1 MKNTGILATAI
12 CCIVICGCSNA
23 SPEQNSGSRTFSC
36 TLEDNGCGKTV
47 LADAGSLLWS
57 AGDRIIVNGEISQAL
72 EQDRTASATFLVNAP
87 VQAPYTAVYPASA
100 FSENKLV
107 LPARQQ
113 VTEGGFDPAAAL
125 MAVLSETETLRFH
138 HLCGY
143 LRINIEYPANCSRRA
158 TEITFAS
165 NSGETV
171 AGVLNLA
178 FDAEGIP
185 SATIS
190 AEEGSSTIQITAVS
204 GLSSFLI
211 ALPDCRLD
219 RGFSL
224 RIADQEGVFLT
235 AETSNSVEIVKSRI
249 LNAPALKFSAADGKL
264 PDLVEDEGGSEP
276 VIIWESPVLVSGWCS
291 TYGRVHRLNDGRLMC
306 CYGNTWNSYARFSSD
321 DGTVWSEA
329 KTVASWTG
337 DKTSTCARMDNPE
350 FAQLSASN
358 PYKPGRIIY
367 AVNERVNRAIT
378 GEDGSTR
385 YESEYPFHI
394 SIAVSDDNGQTWSQ
408 LKRLYSSSSRNG
420 CYEPFILELPDGR
433 VQLYFADESPYYG
446 YQNISVMES
455 TDGGENWGE
464 KRIACYSPALRD
476 GMPTATFFN
485 GNIYLAIEYMGS
497 QNERF
502 HPQIICE
509 SLEDNWSSIVYN
521 NSAKRFFP
529 FAKSLASSTVYTG
542 APYLIQTENY
552 FVLSYQS
559 TKGSEGDADTAHAV
573 MEVQLCPKSEMSE
586 GKFTTMRSAT
596 RPMKID
602 QSKSCGKWN
611 SLCSLGDDTI
621 MAITSTGGTG
631 HESSAGFLYV
641 IKGKIVTKS
650 LNFNQ
655 E

>member
-12 CCIVICGCSNA
+12 CCIAVYGCSNA
-23 SPEQNSGSRTFSC
+23 SLEQNSSSRTFSC
-36 TLEDNGCGKTV
+36 TLEDNGGGKTV
-47 LADAGSLLWS
+47 LAEAGSLLWS
-57 AGDRIIVNGEISQAL
+57 AGDRIIVNGEISEAL

-100 FSENKLV
+100 AVSGNGLV
-107 LPARQQ
+107 LPELQQ
-113 VTEGGFDPAAAL
+113 VKEGGFDPEAAL
-125 MAVLSETETLRFH
+125 MAVMSENETLRFH

-165 NSGETV
+165 NSEETV

-190 AEEGSSTIQITAVS
+190 AEEGSSTIRITAES

-211 ALPDCRLD
+211 ALPECRLD

-235 AETSNSVEIVKSRI
+235 AKTDNNVEIVKSRI

-264 PDLVEDEGGSEP
+264 PDLVEDEGGNEP
-276 VIIWESPVLVSGWCS
+276 IIVWESPVLVSGWCS

-367 AVNERVNRAIT
+367 AVNERVNRAI
-378 GEDGSTR
+378 GSTS

-408 LKRLYSSSSRNG
+408 LRRLYSSSSSKG

-433 VQLYFADESPYYG
+433 VQIYFADESPYFYGG

-464 KRIACYSPALRD
+464 KRIACYSSSLRD

-497 QNERF
+497 QNEKF

-509 SLEDNWSSIVYN
+509 SLKDNWSSIVYN

-559 TKGSEGDADTAHAV
+559 TKGSKGDADTAHAV

-621 MAITSTGGTG
+621 MAITSTGGKG

-641 IKGKIVTKS
+641 VKGRITTKS
-650 LNFNQ
+650 LNF